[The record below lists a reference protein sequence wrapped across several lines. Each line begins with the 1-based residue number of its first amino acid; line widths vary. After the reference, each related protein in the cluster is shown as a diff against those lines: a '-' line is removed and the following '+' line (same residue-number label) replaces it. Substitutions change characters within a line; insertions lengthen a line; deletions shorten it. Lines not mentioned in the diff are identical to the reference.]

1 MPEISRFYGI
11 IVRMFYN
18 DHNPPHI
25 HVEYQEYEAI
35 VELESGIVKGE
46 MPRRALN
53 LIYEW
58 IDIHLEEL
66 LVDWELARELKPLK
80 RIDPLN

>member
-1 MPEISRFYGI
+1 MPEVSRFYGI

-25 HVEYQEYEAI
+25 HVEYQEYEAT

-46 MPRRALN
+46 MPRRALK

-58 IDIHLEEL
+58 IDIHIEEL
-66 LVDWELARELKPLK
+66 LVNWK
-80 RIDPLN
+80 

>member
-18 DHNPPHI
+18 DHHPPHI
-25 HVEYQEYEAI
+25 HVEYQEYEAT
-35 VELESGIVKGE
+35 VELENGIVKGE
-46 MPRRALN
+46 MPRSALK

-58 IDIHLEEL
+58 IDIHIEEL
-66 LVDWELARELKPLK
+66 LV
-80 RIDPLN
+80 N